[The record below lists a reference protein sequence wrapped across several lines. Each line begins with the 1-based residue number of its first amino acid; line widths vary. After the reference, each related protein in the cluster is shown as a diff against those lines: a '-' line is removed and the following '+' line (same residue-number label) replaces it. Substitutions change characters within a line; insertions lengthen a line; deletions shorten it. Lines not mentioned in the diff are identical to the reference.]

1 MIAPVRKSITHVLH
15 RAEEWIFANPK
26 IVLALIFTVTVCFAA
41 MLPRLRFYTDFAD
54 LLPQNHPYIQVYNRL
69 KENFGGA
76 NQIVMAIE
84 VERGTIFNDETLKLI
99 NDATQGIDN
108 LPSVNHNL
116 VSSLTHRTARKVSLS
131 PEGGFVSEPYYDAQK
146 PTRSVAELEQLK
158 KDVIANPTI
167 YGLLVS
173 PDLKAALIKAQLNE
187 GDIDYPK
194 TFAALEQV
202 RAAVSAPGHK
212 VYVTG
217 NPVLTGWV
225 YTYLHQIV
233 VILAATLAL
242 LATLLIVYFRRLYG
256 IALPLLGIALSSI
269 WGLGFMSLIG
279 INLEPLSLPIPFLI
293 AARATSHGVQLVVR
307 YYEELAIVKNGKQ
320 AARNAL
326 DALFRPGSLAIIV
339 DAVGIAVLVL
349 GAAPF
354 NHKLGIAAGFWG
366 FSVIFTVHFMV
377 PLALTVLPQ
386 PKATENANQGVRNAL
401 GVLMART
408 GGTDGGARTI
418 LILTLLGAL
427 GAVYFVSKVQLG
439 ESEPGSP
446 LLHRTHDY
454 NVSTKAINTLFPGS
468 EELHVIARTD
478 DKGGIKR
485 PEVMAAIER
494 FQAHML
500 SDPALGGTKALP
512 GVVRV
517 VNRLT
522 HNDDPRWMQIPDNA
536 EEVGGLMFA
545 YLASSPIPGALK
557 EFVSPD
563 ENEADMVFYYKD
575 HQAATVARIDALAKE
590 GIAAIEHDVPGLHIE
605 LGGGIIGVTAAANQ
619 ALHTD
624 HMIIIPAVML
634 IAFVLVMAYYQSLH
648 AGWLMVLPMLFAT
661 LMTYAYMG
669 AANIGINVNT
679 VPVIAVGVG
688 VGIDYAV
695 YFMDRIREEMAR
707 THSIHRAVVNAVAT
721 TGYAVSF
728 TAATLIAGVVLWIF
742 MSDLRFQ
749 SDAAV
754 LLSFMLIVNAIAAML
769 IVPAW
774 CVVFRPHF
782 VVATHYDA
790 DGVLEEDEDA
800 LAPPSPAPRAGAMP
814 AGAAAGRDNSND
826 EEGQQAAVNISPI
839 TTHARSA

>member
-1 MIAPVRKSITHVLH
+1 MVNRLRSLRHRITHLLH
-15 RAEEWIFANPK
+15 QGEQWLFANPK
-26 IVLALIFTVTVCFAA
+26 IVLGLIFAATAVFAA
-41 MLPRLRFYTDFAD
+41 ALPRLQIYSDFGD
-54 LLPQNHPYIQVYNRL
+54 LLPQNHPYIQTYNRI

-76 NQIVMAIE
+76 NMIIMAVE
-84 VERGTIFNDETLKLI
+84 VEQGTIFNDGTLALI
-99 NDATQGIDN
+99 HEATQGVDS
-108 LPSVNHNL
+108 LPGVNHNL
-116 VSSLTHRTARKVSLS
+116 VTSLTHRTARKVYLS
-131 PEGGFVSEPYYDAQK
+131 AEGTFMSEPYVDPAK
-146 PTRSVAELEQLK
+146 PHRTVAELEQLK
-158 KDVIANPTI
+158 RDVLANPTV

-187 GDIDYPK
+187 SDIDYAR
-194 TFAALEQV
+194 TFAALQAV
-202 RAAVSAPGHK
+202 RERVSQPGHRIH
-212 VYVTG
+212 VTG

-225 YTYLHQIV
+225 YTYTHQIV
-233 VILAATLAL
+233 TILAYTAAL
-242 LATLLIVYFRRLYG
+242 LAGLLIVYFRRLYG
-256 IALPLLGIALSSI
+256 IALPILGIALSSI
-269 WGLGFMSLIG
+269 WGLGFMAMMG

-293 AARATSHGVQLVVR
+293 AARATSHGVQLVAR
-307 YYEELAIVKNGKQ
+307 YYEELARVHDGRR

-354 NHKLGIAAGFWG
+354 NTKLGIAAGFWG

-386 PKATENANQGVRNAL
+386 PRTMENKNQGVRNLL
-401 GVLMART
+401 GHAMART
-408 GGTDGGARTI
+408 GGTSGGARSI
-418 LILTLLGAL
+418 LILALIGGLG
-427 GAVYFVSKVQLG
+427 GAWFVTRVQLG

-446 LLHRTHDY
+446 LLAHSHDY
-454 NVSTKAINTLFPGS
+454 NRSTKAINTLFPGS
-468 EELHVIARTD
+468 EELHVVARTAEP
-478 DKGGIKR
+478 GGIKR

-500 SDPALGGTKALP
+500 SDPTLGGTKAIP

-545 YLASSPIPGALK
+545 YMASSPIPGALK
-557 EFVSPD
+557 EFINPEES
-563 ENEADMVFYYKD
+563 EANMVFYYKD
-575 HQAATVARIDALAKE
+575 HQAETINRVVALAEE
-590 GIAAIEHDVPGLHIE
+590 GIRQIEAEVPGLTIE
-605 LGGGIIGVTAAANQ
+605 LGGGIIGVTAAGNQ

-624 HMIIIPAVML
+624 HMLIIPAVMIL
-634 IAFVLVMAYYQSLH
+634 AFLLVMAYYQSLH

-669 AANIGINVNT
+669 ASGIGISVNT

-695 YFMDRIREEMAR
+695 YFMDRIREEMAATR
-707 THSIHRAVVNAVAT
+707 NIHRAVVNAVAT

-728 TAATLIAGVVLWIF
+728 TAATLIAGVVMWIF
-742 MSDLRFQ
+742 LSDLRFQ

-774 CVVFRPHF
+774 CVVFKPHF
-782 VVATHYDA
+782 VVAIHYDA
-790 DGVLEEDEDA
+790 DGILEEDEA
-800 LAPPSPAPRAGAMP
+800 QPAKR
-814 AGAAAGRDNSND
+814 AAAVKL
-826 EEGQQAAVNISPI
+826 AA
-839 TTHARSA
+839 

>member
-1 MIAPVRKSITHVLH
+1 MIAPIRKSITHTLH
-15 RAEEWIFANPK
+15 KAEEWIFANPK
-26 IVLALIFTVTVCFAA
+26 IVLSLIFLVTLVFAA
-41 MLPRLRFYTDFAD
+41 ALPKLRIYSDFSD
-54 LLPQNHPYIQVYNRL
+54 LLPQEHSYIQTYNRI

-76 NQIVMAIE
+76 NMIVMAIE
-84 VERGTIFNDETLKLI
+84 VEQGTIFNNDTLKLVHE
-99 NDATQGIDN
+99 ATQGVDN

-116 VSSLTHRTARKVSLS
+116 VSSLTHRTARKVFLS
-131 PEGGFVSEPYYDAQK
+131 PEGSFVSQPYYDPAKNYSADELAQMQ
-146 PTRSVAELEQLK
+146 R
-158 KDVIANPTI
+158 DVIANPNLF
-167 YGLLVS
+167 GLMVS
-173 PDLKAALIKAQLNE
+173 PDFKAALIKAQLNE
-187 GDIDYPK
+187 SELDYVE
-194 TFAALEQV
+194 TFAALQKV
-202 RAAVSAPGHK
+202 RDTLARDGHK
-212 VYVTG
+212 VHVTG

-225 YTYLHQIV
+225 YTYLDQIV
-233 VILAATLAL
+233 QILAWTLAL

-269 WGLGFMSLIG
+269 WGLGFMAMAG

-354 NHKLGIAAGFWG
+354 NYKLGLAAGFWG

-386 PKATENANQGVRNAL
+386 PKTMENANEGVRNFL
-401 GVLMART
+401 GNAMART
-408 GGTDGGARTI
+408 GGTDGGARAI
-418 LILTLLGAL
+418 LFASLACVVVGSWYVA
-427 GAVYFVSKVQLG
+427 KVQLG

-446 LLHRTHDY
+446 LLNRDHDY
-454 NVSTKAINTLFPGS
+454 NVSTAAINTLFPGS
-468 EELHVIARTD
+468 EELHIVARTEE
-478 DKGGIKR
+478 KGGIKR
-485 PEVMAAIER
+485 PEVMHAIER

-500 SDPALGGTKALP
+500 SDPTLGGARALP

-517 VNRLT
+517 VNQLT
-522 HNDDPRWMQIPDNA
+522 HNDDPRWAQIPDNA
-536 EEVGGLMFA
+536 DEVGGLMFA
-545 YLASSPIPGALK
+545 YMASSPIPGALK
-557 EFVSPD
+557 EYINPD
-563 ENEADMVFYYKD
+563 ENEANMVFFYKD
-575 HQAATVARIDALAKE
+575 HQAETINRVVALAEEGKARIEAE
-590 GIAAIEHDVPGLHIE
+590 VPGLKIE

-634 IAFVLVMAYYQSLH
+634 LAFLLVMAYYQSLH

-661 LMTYAYMG
+661 VMTYAYMG
-669 AANIGINVNT
+669 WANIGISVNT

-695 YFMDRIREEMAR
+695 YFMDRIREEMAVTR
-707 THSIHRAVVNAVAT
+707 NIHRAVVNAVAT

-728 TAATLIAGVVLWIF
+728 TAATLIAGVVMWIF

-754 LLSFMLIVNAIAAML
+754 LLSFMLVVNALAAML

-782 VVATHYDA
+782 VVATHYDE
-790 DGVLEEDEDA
+790 DGVLEEDD
-800 LAPPSPAPRAGAMP
+800 APREVAR
-814 AGAAAGRDNSND
+814 AAA
-826 EEGQQAAVNISPI
+826 
-839 TTHARSA
+839 

>member
-1 MIAPVRKSITHVLH
+1 MLPLLTTLRNKITHKLH
-15 RAEEWIFANPK
+15 VGEEWLFSNPK
-26 IVLALIFTVTVCFAA
+26 IVLGLILAITFLFSLAL
-41 MLPRLRFYTDFAD
+41 PNLRIYSDFSD
-54 LLPQNHPYIQVYNRL
+54 LLPQNHPYIKVYNRI

-76 NQIVMAIE
+76 NMIIMAIE
-84 VERGTIFNDETLKLI
+84 VEKGTIFNEETLKLVHE
-99 NDATQGIDN
+99 ATQGMDS

-116 VSSLTHRTARKVSLS
+116 VSSLTHRTSRKVYLS
-131 PEGGFVSEPYYDAQK
+131 PEGGFVSDPYYDPNHGK
-146 PTRSVAELEQLK
+146 YSVAELEQIK

-173 PDLKAALIKAQLNE
+173 PDMKAALIKVQLTE
-187 GDIDYPK
+187 TGVDYEK
-194 TFAALEQV
+194 TFTALQQVRTALEK
-202 RAAVSAPGHK
+202 PGHK

-225 YTYLHQIV
+225 YTYLGQIV
-233 VILAATLAL
+233 QILAYTLAL
-242 LATLLIVYFRRLYG
+242 LAVLLIVYFRRLYG

-269 WGLGFMSLIG
+269 WGLGFMALMG

-307 YYEELAIVKNGKQ
+307 YYEELALTHSGKK

-339 DAVGIAVLVL
+339 DAIGIAVLVL

-354 NHKLGIAAGFWG
+354 NHKLGLSAGFWG

-386 PKATENANQGVRNAL
+386 PKTMENANQGVRNFL
-401 GVLMART
+401 GAMMAKT
-408 GGTDGGARTI
+408 GGTDSGARTI
-418 LILTLLGAL
+418 LLLAAIGL
-427 GAVYFVSKVQLG
+427 IGGSWFIGKVQLG

-446 LLHRTHDY
+446 LLHRNHDY
-454 NVSTKAINTLFPGS
+454 NVSTTAINHLFPGS
-468 EELHVIARTD
+468 EELHVVARTD
-478 DKGGIKR
+478 EKGGIKR
-485 PEVMAAIER
+485 PDVMAGIER

-500 SDPALGGTKALP
+500 SDPTLGGTKAIP

-522 HNDDPRWMQIPDNA
+522 HNDDPRWMQLPDNA
-536 EEVGGLMFA
+536 EEIGGLMFA
-545 YLASSPIPGALK
+545 YMASSPIPGALK
-557 EFVSPD
+557 EFVTPD
-563 ENEADMVFYYKD
+563 EDEANMVFYYKD
-575 HQAATVARIDALAKE
+575 HQAETIRRIVALAEE
-590 GIAAIEHDVPGLHIE
+590 GIKQVESEVPGLHIE
-605 LGGGIIGVTAAANQ
+605 LGGGIIGVTAAGNQ

-624 HMIIIPAVML
+624 HMIIIPAVMI
-634 IAFVLVMAYYQSLH
+634 IAFLLVMAYYQSLH
-648 AGWLMVLPMLFAT
+648 AGWLMVLPMLFST
-661 LMTYAYMG
+661 LLTYAYMG
-669 AANIGINVNT
+669 AANIGISVNT

-695 YFMDRIREEMAR
+695 YFMDRIREEMALTR
-707 THSIHRAVVNAVAT
+707 NIHKAVINAVAT

-728 TAATLIAGVVLWIF
+728 TAATLIAGVVMWIF

-774 CVVFRPHF
+774 CVVFKPHF
-782 VVATHYDA
+782 VVATHYND
-790 DGVLEEDEDA
+790 DGILEEDLE
-800 LAPPSPAPRAGAMP
+800 
-814 AGAAAGRDNSND
+814 AATKK
-826 EEGQQAAVNISPI
+826 AA
-839 TTHARSA
+839 